1 LGNETNIE
9 QWAAQERLR
18 AIERAAFWRGWVRR
32 KELVSLF
39 GISMAQA
46 SADFQKYQELNP
58 GALSY
63 NLNAKRYEGVAGM
76 QCVRHAPR
84 LEDAIGCYL
93 EGGAGVFQLPPVAMA
108 HGAGSVELAAGRTSS
123 LGFVLLPVRE
133 AGAEVARMVFQA
145 VIGRNRLRV
154 RYWSLNSGK
163 ASWREIAPHAFGHDG
178 YRWHVRAWCYN
189 NSDYRDFVLSRV
201 EACDSLM
208 QIEKEAAL
216 PIDAAWESW
225 ESIELRPDSRLSDIQ
240 QAAIRR
246 DYGIGKRGV
255 LKITVRSAMKPYL
268 LSHLFLPQ
276 GTGADADRTGS
287 PDNTSGLPRHLELV
301 RSKALK

>member
-1 LGNETNIE
+1 MGNETNIE

-63 NLNAKRYEGVAGM
+63 NLNAKWYEGVAGM
-76 QCVRHAPR
+76 QCVRHTPR
-84 LEDAIGCYL
+84 LEEAIGCYL
-93 EGGAGVFQLPPVAMA
+93 DGGAGVFQLPPVAMA
-108 HGAGSVELAAGRTSS
+108 QGTSSGALDAGGACS

-133 AGAEVARMVFQA
+133 ASAEVCRLVFQA
-145 VIGRNRLRV
+145 VLGNHRLRV
-154 RYWSLNSGK
+154 RYWSLNSSK
-163 ASWREIAPHAFGHDG
+163 DSWREIAPHAFGHDG

-189 NSDYRDFVLSRV
+189 NADYRDFVLSRI
-201 EACDSLM
+201 ERCDSPM
-208 QIEKEAAL
+208 SISKDAAL
-216 PIDAAWESW
+216 PIDGAWESW
-225 ESIELRPDSRLSDIQ
+225 EGVELRPDSRLSERR

-246 DYGIGKRGV
+246 DYGMGKRGV
-255 LKITVRSAMKPYL
+255 LKIKVRTAMKPYL
-268 LSHLFLPQ
+268 LSHLFLP
-276 GTGADADRTGS
+276 GANDAAE
-287 PDNTSGLPRHLELV
+287 LPRHLEFL
-301 RSKALK
+301 RSKLLK

>member
-1 LGNETNIE
+1 MGNETNIE

-76 QCVRHAPR
+76 RCVRHVPR
-84 LEDAIGCYL
+84 LEEAIGCYV
-93 EGGAGVFQLPPVAMA
+93 EGGAGVLQSLPLV
-108 HGAGSVELAAGRTSS
+108 GAGVEDVGSGGVSS
-123 LGFVLLPVRE
+123 LGMVSLPVRM
-133 AGAEVARMVFQA
+133 ASAVVCRLVFQA
-145 VIGRNRLRV
+145 VIGGCRLRV

-163 ASWREIAPHAFGHDG
+163 AGWREVAPHAFGHDG
-178 YRWHVRAWCYN
+178 YRWHVRAWCFN
-189 NSDYRDFVLSRV
+189 NGEYRDFVLSRI
-201 EACDSLM
+201 EDCDSLLR
-208 QIEKEAAL
+208 IAEGEEP
-216 PIDAAWESW
+216 PIDEKWNRWEQL
-225 ESIELRPDSRLSDIQ
+225 ELRPDSRLSVVR

-246 DYGIGKRGV
+246 DYGVSKRGV
-255 LKITVRSAMKPYL
+255 LKIKIRTAMKPYL
-268 LSHLFLPQ
+268 LSHLFLP
-276 GTGADADRTGS
+276 GVRSDEDGS
-287 PDNTSGLPRHLELV
+287 GESGVGVPRHLELI
-301 RSKALK
+301 RAGDGAK